1 MTVVSLVVE
10 GLAVGSIYSLVA
22 VGFVMLF
29 NATGSVNFAQ
39 GDFMMFST
47 FVAYALVVQ
56 LGLPFIIAIPATLL
70 FAAILGAVVERVI
83 IHRMID
89 APKYLVII
97 ASIGFVY
104 ILQGAAGM
112 IWSDDVFKF
121 PTLFAGPNIEL
132 GPVILARQQIGI
144 ILSAIVIISIL
155 FAFLNYTKVGTGLRA
170 LTQNKNAATLMGIRA
185 KPMYALTWALGI
197 MLAAIAGILL
207 APTLFLS
214 TNMGSITFTTIIAA
228 VMGGIYN
235 IYGAVIGGY
244 VIGIFQT
251 VLPLYIPTELQ
262 GVIPFVV
269 LMLVLFI
276 KPTGLLGKKT
286 VKKV

>member
-1 MTVVSLVVE
+1 MTVISLVVE

-29 NATGSVNFAQ
+29 NATGTVNFAQ

-56 LGLPFIIAIPATLL
+56 LGLPFLIAIPATLL
-70 FAAILGAVVERVI
+70 FAAVLGAVVERVI

-132 GPVILARQQIGI
+132 GAVILARQQIGI
-144 ILSAIVIISIL
+144 ILSAIVIITIL

-170 LTQNKNAATLMGIRA
+170 LTQNKTAATLMGIRA

-214 TNMGSITFTTIIAA
+214 TNMGAITFTTIIAA

-262 GVIPFVV
+262 GVIPFAV